1 MEKEKGM
8 KDNKDKTTDGFEKI
22 KPKKMKDRLK
32 LNRQYTEISLYV
44 IGTCVV
50 LYVLYGILSY
60 ADNFFTAIGSSLAWI
75 ASILKPVVIGFIIAY
90 LLYPLCEKVEAQF
103 KKRPFFQ
110 DRPKTAHYFG
120 VVITIGGIILGIII
134 LISLLIITITQ
145 QFNSLHDASLF
156 QIIQAFTQSLNQMS
170 QGILTWLEKMNVK
183 SEQAQQIVDAIRN
196 GLTSNFGT
204 GVQGIGHTLNNIKSV
219 GSTILFSIIFSVYFM
234 LDWPSLHTYW
244 ENVAEVLFGEKTAPL
259 LNHIW
264 KDISTVFAGYI
275 RGQMTDA
282 IFMMIAVSVTFSIVH
297 IPYGIVI
304 GVLTGI
310 GNMVPYLGPI
320 VGYGLTLISGILS
333 GNIQVIIVGFI
344 ILLVIQGV
352 DGAIVNPRLLS
363 KNVQIH
369 PMLVLLGVIAGNKT
383 GGFVGMLIAVPITA
397 LLKTWFER
405 GINKIKAHRESINS
419 QTDKQA

>member
-1 MEKEKGM
+1 ME
-8 KDNKDKTTDGFEKI
+8 DHRNDSTDRNKQII
-22 KPKKMKDRLK
+22 KPNRIRDRLK
-32 LNRQYTEISLYV
+32 VNKQYTEISLYV
-44 IGTCVV
+44 IGTCVI
-50 LYVLYGILSY
+50 LYILYGILSS
-60 ADNFFTAIGSSLAWI
+60 AGNFFAALGNTLAWI
-75 ASILKPVVIGFIIAY
+75 GSILKPMAIGFVFAY
-90 LLYPLCEKVEAQF
+90 LLYPLCEKVEAQC

-110 DRPKTAHYFG
+110 ERPKSAHYFG
-120 VVITIGGIILGIII
+120 VVITIGGIILGLLV
-134 LISLLIITITQ
+134 LISLLILTITQ
-145 QFNSLHDASLF
+145 QFSSLHDASLF
-156 QIIQAFTQSLNQMS
+156 QIIQAFTQSLNQMY
-170 QGILTWLEKMNVK
+170 QGLLTWLEKMNVK
-183 SEQAQQIVDAIRN
+183 SEQARQIVDAIRN
-196 GLTSNFGT
+196 GLTSHFGT

-244 ENVAEVLFGEKTAPL
+244 ENVAEVLFGEKTTPH

-264 KDISTVFAGYI
+264 RDISTVFAGYI

-282 IFMMIAVSVTFSIVH
+282 IFMMIAVSVTFSIAH

-333 GNIQVIIVGFI
+333 GNVQVIIIGCI
-344 ILLVIQGV
+344 ILLIIQGV
-352 DGAIVNPRLLS
+352 DGAVVNPRLLS

-383 GGFVGMLIAVPITA
+383 GGFIGMLIAVPITA
-397 LLKTWFER
+397 LLKIWFER
-405 GINKIKAHRESINS
+405 GIRKIKERRKVIEEG
-419 QTDKQA
+419 

>member
-60 ADNFFTAIGSSLAWI
+60 ADNFFTALGSSLAWI
-75 ASILKPVVIGFIIAY
+75 VSILKPVVIGFIISY
-90 LLYPLCEKVEAQF
+90 LLYPLCEKVEAQC

-156 QIIQAFTQSLNQMS
+156 QIIQAFTQSLNQMY

-204 GVQGIGHTLNNIKSV
+204 GVQGIGHTLNN
-219 GSTILFSIIFSVYFM
+219 
-234 LDWPSLHTYW
+234 
-244 ENVAEVLFGEKTAPL
+244 
-259 LNHIW
+259 
-264 KDISTVFAGYI
+264 STVFAGYI

-282 IFMMIAVSVTFSIVH
+282 IFMMIAVSVTFSIAH

-405 GINKIKAHRESINS
+405 GINKIKAHRDSLTKPENP
-419 QTDKQA
+419 K

>member
-1 MEKEKGM
+1 ME
-8 KDNKDKTTDGFEKI
+8 DHRNDSTDRNKQII
-22 KPKKMKDRLK
+22 KPNRIRDRLK
-32 LNRQYTEISLYV
+32 VNKQYTEISLYV

-50 LYVLYGILSY
+50 LYILYSILSY
-60 ADNFFTAIGSSLAWI
+60 AGNFFAAVGSSLAWI
-75 ASILKPVVIGFIIAY
+75 GSILKPVVIGFIIAY
-90 LLYPLCEKVEAQF
+90 LLYPLCEKVEAQC

-110 DRPKTAHYFG
+110 ERPKSAHYFG
-120 VVITIGGIILGIII
+120 VVITIGGIILGLLV
-134 LISLLIITITQ
+134 LISLLILTITQ
-145 QFNSLHDASLF
+145 QFSSLHDASLF
-156 QIIQAFTQSLNQMS
+156 QIIQAFTQSLNQMY
-170 QGILTWLEKMNVK
+170 QGLLTWLEKMNVK
-183 SEQAQQIVDAIRN
+183 SEQARQIVDAIRN
-196 GLTSNFGT
+196 GLTSHFGT

-244 ENVAEVLFGEKTAPL
+244 ENVAEVLFGEKTTPH

-264 KDISTVFAGYI
+264 RDISTVFAGYI

-282 IFMMIAVSVTFSIVH
+282 IFMMIAVSVTFSIAH

-333 GNIQVIIVGFI
+333 GNVQVIIIGCI
-344 ILLVIQGV
+344 ILLIIQGV
-352 DGAIVNPRLLS
+352 DGAVVNPRLLS

-383 GGFVGMLIAVPITA
+383 GGFIGMLIAVPITA
-397 LLKTWFER
+397 LLKIWFER
-405 GINKIKAHRESINS
+405 GIRKIKERRKVIEEG
-419 QTDKQA
+419 

>member
-1 MEKEKGM
+1 M
-8 KDNKDKTTDGFEKI
+8 
-22 KPKKMKDRLK
+22 
-32 LNRQYTEISLYV
+32 
-44 IGTCVV
+44 
-50 LYVLYGILSY
+50 
-60 ADNFFTAIGSSLAWI
+60 
-75 ASILKPVVIGFIIAY
+75 
-90 LLYPLCEKVEAQF
+90 
-103 KKRPFFQ
+103 
-110 DRPKTAHYFG
+110 
-120 VVITIGGIILGIII
+120 ITIGGIILGIII

-156 QIIQAFTQSLNQMS
+156 QIIQAFTQSLNQMY

-244 ENVAEVLFGEKTAPL
+244 ESVAEVLFGEKTAPH

-275 RGQMTDA
+275 RGQMTDV
-282 IFMMIAVSVTFSIVH
+282 IFMMIAVSVTFSIAH

-405 GINKIKAHRESINS
+405 GINKIKEHRDSLTKPENP
-419 QTDKQA
+419 K

>member
-1 MEKEKGM
+1 M
-8 KDNKDKTTDGFEKI
+8 
-22 KPKKMKDRLK
+22 
-32 LNRQYTEISLYV
+32 
-44 IGTCVV
+44 
-50 LYVLYGILSY
+50 
-60 ADNFFTAIGSSLAWI
+60 
-75 ASILKPVVIGFIIAY
+75 
-90 LLYPLCEKVEAQF
+90 
-103 KKRPFFQ
+103 
-110 DRPKTAHYFG
+110 
-120 VVITIGGIILGIII
+120 
-134 LISLLIITITQ
+134 LIITITQ

-156 QIIQAFTQSLNQMS
+156 QIIQAFTQSLNQMY

-244 ENVAEVLFGEKTAPL
+244 ENVAEVLFGEKTAPH

-282 IFMMIAVSVTFSIVH
+282 IFMMIAVSVTFSIAH

>member
-60 ADNFFTAIGSSLAWI
+60 ADNFFTALGSSLAWI
-75 ASILKPVVIGFIIAY
+75 VSILKPVVIGFIISY
-90 LLYPLCEKVEAQF
+90 LLYPLCEKVEAQC

-156 QIIQAFTQSLNQMS
+156 QIIQAFTQSLNQMY

-234 LDWPSLHTYW
+234 LDWPSLHTLIQ
-244 ENVAEVLFGEKTAPL
+244 EDFFNADEKEIL
-259 LNHIW
+259 R
-264 KDISTVFAGYI
+264 
-275 RGQMTDA
+275 RGRNASPHTKA
-282 IFMMIAVSVTFSIVH
+282 
-297 IPYGIVI
+297 
-304 GVLTGI
+304 
-310 GNMVPYLGPI
+310 
-320 VGYGLTLISGILS
+320 
-333 GNIQVIIVGFI
+333 
-344 ILLVIQGV
+344 
-352 DGAIVNPRLLS
+352 
-363 KNVQIH
+363 KNATSEQY
-369 PMLVLLGVIAGNKT
+369 MKA
-383 GGFVGMLIAVPITA
+383 TA
-397 LLKTWFER
+397 LEACLGYLYLYDHAER
-405 GINKIKAHRESINS
+405 LNVLMDRIIQLGD
-419 QTDKQA
+419 QL

>member
-1 MEKEKGM
+1 ME
-8 KDNKDKTTDGFEKI
+8 DHRNDSTDRNKQII
-22 KPKKMKDRLK
+22 KPNRIRDRLK
-32 LNRQYTEISLYV
+32 VNKQYTEISLYV
-44 IGTCVV
+44 IGTCVI
-50 LYVLYGILSY
+50 LYILYGILSS
-60 ADNFFTAIGSSLAWI
+60 AGNFFAALGNTLAWI
-75 ASILKPVVIGFIIAY
+75 GSILKPMAIGFVFAY
-90 LLYPLCEKVEAQF
+90 LLYPLCEKVEAQC

-110 DRPKTAHYFG
+110 NRPKSAHYFG
-120 VVITIGGIILGIII
+120 VVITIGGVILGLLV
-134 LISLLIITITQ
+134 LISLLILTITQ
-145 QFNSLHDASLF
+145 QFSSLHDASLF
-156 QIIQAFTQSLNQMS
+156 QIIQAFTQSLNQMY
-170 QGILTWLEKMNVK
+170 QGLLTWLEKMNVK
-183 SEQAQQIVDAIRN
+183 SEQARQIVDAIRN
-196 GLTSNFGT
+196 GLTSHFGT

-244 ENVAEVLFGEKTAPL
+244 ENVAEVLFGEKTTPH

-264 KDISTVFAGYI
+264 RDISTVFAGYI

-282 IFMMIAVSVTFSIVH
+282 IFMMIAVSVTFSIAH

-333 GNIQVIIVGFI
+333 GNVQVIIIGCI
-344 ILLVIQGV
+344 ILLIIQGV
-352 DGAIVNPRLLS
+352 DGAVVNPRLLS